1 MWIKVLGSGAGG
13 GFPQWNC
20 NCANCQAVR
29 DQAPGFHPR
38 SQSSLAVSADGANW
52 LLLNASPDL
61 REQISKTPQLAPAS
75 ADSVRASPIKAVAL
89 TNGDV
94 DHVAGL
100 LTMREAQPFSIY
112 AARRV
117 IDALSANP
125 IFSIL
130 QPQLVPFTELHLE
143 NSHEISGA
151 QIDLGLELMAFS
163 VPGKIALYLENKDAP
178 DFGTQVGDTLGFKIT
193 DTKSGTFFY
202 YIPGCA
208 QFNQSLVDRLQEAPL
223 VFFDGTLF
231 HENEMI
237 NQGLMGKTGSRMG
250 HMNIDGPEGSMKAF
264 EKLSVKRKIYI
275 HLNNSNPVLNEF
287 SKEYAIVTAAGWE
300 VAKDGL
306 EIKL

>member
-1 MWIKVLGSGAGG
+1 
-13 GFPQWNC
+13 
-20 NCANCQAVR
+20 
-29 DQAPGFHPR
+29 
-38 SQSSLAVSADGANW
+38 
-52 LLLNASPDL
+52 
-61 REQISKTPQLAPAS
+61 
-75 ADSVRASPIKAVAL
+75 
-89 TNGDV
+89 
-94 DHVAGL
+94 
-100 LTMREAQPFSIY
+100 
-112 AARRV
+112 
-117 IDALSANP
+117 
-125 IFSIL
+125 
-130 QPQLVPFTELHLE
+130 
-143 NSHEISGA
+143 
-151 QIDLGLELMAFS
+151 MAFS

-208 QFNQSLVDRLQEAPL
+208 HFDQSLVDRLQEAPL

>member
-1 MWIKVLGSGAGG
+1 M
-13 GFPQWNC
+13 C
-20 NCANCQAVR
+20 
-29 DQAPGFHPR
+29 
-38 SQSSLAVSADGANW
+38 SSDLANW

-61 REQISKTPQLAPAS
+61 REQISKTPQLAPA
-75 ADSVRASPIKAVAL
+75 ARDAVRASPIKAVAL

-100 LTMREAQPFSIY
+100 LTMREAQPFSVY

-117 IDALSANP
+117 IDALSLNP

-130 QPQLVPFTELHLE
+130 QPQLVPLVELQLE

-151 QIDLGLELMAFS
+151 QMDLGLELLPFA
-163 VPGKIALYLENKDAP
+163 VPGKIALYLEKKDAQN
-178 DFGTQVGDTLGFKIT
+178 FGTQAGDTLGFKIT
-193 DTKSGTFFY
+193 DKKSRAFFY

-208 QFNQSLVDRLQEAPL
+208 QFNQSLIDRLQEAPL

-250 HMNIDGPEGSMKAF
+250 HMNIDGPDGSMNAF
-264 EKLSVKRKIYI
+264 EKLNVKRKIYI

-287 SKEYAIVTAAGWE
+287 SKEHQIVTAAGWE